1 MNQKVTTEI
10 VPKDLKS
17 FELLVEE
24 HEDRWIRLAVS
35 MLGNKEDALDAFQ
48 EGIIQV
54 HQSMKSFRGEASFTT
69 WATKIMVHKY
79 IRMRKQ
85 RMRRVEKEISQDK
98 KDQLFQNIP
107 DQSSADNGVLKDES
121 RKLLRLAIGRLPER
135 QQMAVT
141 LKYDAEM
148 TIQEVAETM
157 ECSLGTIKRYLFRAM
172 GKLRN
177 ELRNYFK

>member
-1 MNQKVTTEI
+1 MNQETDTKI

-54 HQSMKSFRGEASFTT
+54 YQSMKSFRGEASFNT
-69 WATKIMVHKY
+69 WATKIMIHKY

-85 RMRRVEKEISQDK
+85 R
-98 KDQLFQNIP
+98 P
-107 DQSSADNGVLKDES
+107 H
-121 RKLLRLAIGRLPER
+121 
-135 QQMAVT
+135 
-141 LKYDAEM
+141 
-148 TIQEVAETM
+148 
-157 ECSLGTIKRYLFRAM
+157 
-172 GKLRN
+172 
-177 ELRNYFK
+177 